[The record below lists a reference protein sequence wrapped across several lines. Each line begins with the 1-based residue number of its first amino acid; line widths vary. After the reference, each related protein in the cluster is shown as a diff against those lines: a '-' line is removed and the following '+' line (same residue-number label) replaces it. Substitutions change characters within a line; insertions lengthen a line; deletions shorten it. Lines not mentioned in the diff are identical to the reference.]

1 MNRHRNALY
10 ALLGSVLAMFI
21 SIQPARAQNLKQNI
35 KGSLEHDVYISQLGD
50 FHVQV
55 PVHPETGGA
64 VRDEYGKRGDMEM
77 EQVIFTDDFGGFY
90 RIISLKSSMSIDQVM
105 NTFGDV
111 REKQT
116 LQTERG
122 RELRVIN
129 VEKQG
134 SEINV
139 TSFRPGEPA
148 QTTRPDLV
156 TANLVFEK
164 HGRIY
169 HLAAGAVVL
178 GDHRPEDMFD
188 RARKSL
194 DALLQ
199 TFELVELENKTSK

>member
-1 MNRHRNALY
+1 
-10 ALLGSVLAMFI
+10 
-21 SIQPARAQNLKQNI
+21 
-35 KGSLEHDVYISQLGD
+35 
-50 FHVQV
+50 
-55 PVHPETGGA
+55 
-64 VRDEYGKRGDMEM
+64 MEM

-129 VEKQG
+129 VEKNG
-134 SEINV
+134 SEISV
-139 TSFRPGEPA
+139 TSFKPGEPA

-199 TFELVELENKTSK
+199 KFELVELENKTSK